1 MTDRS
6 QGIAARCAALP
17 GITILFYF
25 TATPA
30 LFVWQQPTQYELG
43 LLVLVG
49 VSATLGQAFSLR
61 AYRAGEATASTLYI
75 ALRDIRVGAPPLR
88 TPASP

>member
-25 TATPA
+25 TVIPA
-30 LFVWQQPTQYELG
+30 PFVWQQPTQYELG
-43 LLVLVG
+43 LLGLLGLVG
-49 VSATLGQAFSLR
+49 VTATS
-61 AYRAGEATASTLYI
+61 
-75 ALRDIRVGAPPLR
+75 
-88 TPASP
+88 SPRRPTCGRGWVRPC